1 MAATLP
7 YPSMDFT
14 PLDVLTAAEMDQMVA
29 NDKYLADFCAGLADG
44 TNIGNGMIQA
54 FNFSSEE
61 TIAGKWV
68 DGKTIYKKTISYG
81 NLPNNSTKRVA
92 HGISKLDRIIKVE
105 QSVTN
110 APWDEKGA
118 VVLSSTSAAPFNFYL
133 SNTEVV
139 VITKDDRSQATA
151 YFTLYYTKTS

>member
-1 MAATLP
+1 
-7 YPSMDFT
+7 
-14 PLDVLTAAEMDQMVA
+14 
-29 NDKYLADFCAGLADG
+29 
-44 TNIGNGMIQA
+44 MIQA

-92 HGISKLDRIIKVE
+92 HGISKLDRIVKVE

>member
-1 MAATLP
+1 MAVTLP
-7 YPSMDFT
+7 YPNMDFT

-44 TNIGNGMIQA
+44 TNIGNGMIQV

-118 VVLSSTSAAPFNFYL
+118 VFLSSTSAAPFNLYL